1 MKKSRI
7 LIALLGFVIST
18 ACLGQSASGD
28 KLWLSKEDVDYLLYQ
43 NARAMALQQDS
54 AVYCNLIVEKNQQIM
69 LLTENQK
76 DLKSTINNGN
86 GIIENY
92 KIELSAVRGKLS
104 TSEGRL
110 KRRTGILIGSMAVN
124 IAFIGA
130 VVLILK

>member
-7 LIALLGFVIST
+7 LIALLGFAIST

-54 AVYCNLIVEKNQQIM
+54 AVYCSLIVEKNQQIM